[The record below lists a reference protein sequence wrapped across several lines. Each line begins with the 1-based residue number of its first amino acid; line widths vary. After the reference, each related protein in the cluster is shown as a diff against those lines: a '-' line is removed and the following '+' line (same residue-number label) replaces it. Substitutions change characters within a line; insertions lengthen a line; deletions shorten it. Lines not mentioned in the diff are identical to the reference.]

1 MKYRI
6 CSMVLSFCYVRPS
19 KFYMEHNLITFM
31 HFRSLRF
38 CDQSS
43 RWHVWQANIIKCT
56 RRSCRILSTIHKSIC
71 IPSPCP
77 PHNNIFLSSVCA
89 ATDHCSNRC
98 NYGFSLFLSNRWDC
112 ILCVCVC
119 RTHFQL
125 CNHVH
130 IISGQRSFDRM
141 RGETHKCQKHGKSIN
156 FSEPYTPQ
164 T

>member
-119 RTHFQL
+119 AA
-125 CNHVH
+125 H
-130 IISGQRSFDRM
+130 ISNYVIMCTSLVGKDHSI
-141 RGETHKCQKHGKSIN
+141 ECVAKHTNAKN
-156 FSEPYTPQ
+156 TANP
-164 T
+164 